1 MSDLML
7 VDTNIHLAI
16 DTSTGV
22 SVGVARGRTVLAS
35 RTITE
40 PHVHAERLML
50 EVRDA
55 VAETGHRLSD
65 LAGVVVGLG
74 PGPFTGLRVGIVT
87 AQTLSY
93 VLGIPLKGVCSLDAV
108 GLAVNADGPY
118 VACSDA
124 RRKELYWATYEHGRR
139 TGGPYV
145 TTPDQLPDLPVYG
158 PGADKYPAVHRGR
171 PNPQGAETL
180 EAGLMAAHIAD
191 LPDAGT
197 EPLYLRQADA
207 TVPGARKS
215 ALPPERPERDRDG
228 RTA

>member
-1 MSDLML
+1 MTDLAL
-7 VDTNIHLAI
+7 VDTDLHLGI

-35 RTITE
+35 RSVTE

-55 VAETGHRLSD
+55 VASSGHRLSD
-65 LAGVVVGLG
+65 LAGIVVGLG

-87 AQTLSY
+87 AQALSY
-93 VLGIPLKGVCSLDAV
+93 VLGVPLKGVCSLDVV
-108 GLAVNADGPY
+108 GFAAAAAGAPAY

-124 RRKELYWATYEHGRR
+124 RRKELYWATYEGGRR

-158 PGADKYPAVHRGR
+158 PGADRYPLVHRDR
-171 PNPQGAETL
+171 PPTDGCRTL
-180 EAGLMAAHIAD
+180 DAGLLAAHLD
-191 LPDAGT
+191 QWRDAGT

-207 TVPGARKS
+207 AVPGERKS
-215 ALPPERPERDRDG
+215 ALPPVRPDRPG
-228 RTA
+228 RHS